1 MALACS
7 VPDSTKFIM
16 LTLNGIKPCPIS
28 LLLFGPYTHGR
39 DLWGTNE
46 LPFPAP
52 THTHVYFIGLPKA
65 LASSSKLLNNVCT
78 VSIFPGLS
86 QFSKG
91 VRDTRGPPGSSV
103 SKESACSTGDVGLI
117 SGSGR
122 SPGEGDGNPLQY
134 SCLENPRG
142 QRSLVGYS
150 P

>member
-1 MALACS
+1 
-7 VPDSTKFIM
+7 M
-16 LTLNGIKPCPIS
+16 LTLNGINPCPIS
-28 LLLFGPYTHGR
+28 LLLFGPHTHGR
-39 DLWGTNE
+39 DLGTNE

-52 THTHVYFIGLPKA
+52 THTHIHFIGLPKA

-91 VRDTRGPPGSSV
+91 VRDARGPPGGSV
-103 SKESACSTGDVGLI
+103 SEESACSTGGLGLI
-117 SGSGR
+117 PGSGR
-122 SPGEGDGNPLQY
+122 PPGEGHGNPLQY

-142 QRSLVGYS
+142 RGLVGYS